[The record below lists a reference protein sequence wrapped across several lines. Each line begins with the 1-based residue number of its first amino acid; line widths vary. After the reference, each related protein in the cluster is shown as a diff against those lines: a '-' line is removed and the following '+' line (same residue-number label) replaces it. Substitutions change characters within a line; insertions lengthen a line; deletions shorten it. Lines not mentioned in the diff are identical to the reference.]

1 MPIAGGGDWQCL
13 SGQDPLPRRS
23 PHLGTLRRVGW
34 GAEGFG
40 TFWLMEGPDAMWP
53 TSQSI
58 TACVEAGS
66 RGSGGRN
73 FSLGRHGSR
82 CAPVIHAY
90 HLRRPHH
97 LPKLPCPRPLL
108 AASRPSG
115 VGSGSEGVARGTKK
129 FSRRQGHKHTKI
141 TSTNKGLRSLSSRLR
156 TAHSRR

>member
-40 TFWLMEGPDAMWP
+40 TFWLMEGPDATWP

-82 CAPVIHAY
+82 CAPVSHAC
-90 HLRRPHH
+90 HLRWPNH
-97 LPKLPCPRPLL
+97 LPKRACPIDCSSQQEAQRG
-108 AASRPSG
+108 R
-115 VGSGSEGVARGTKK
+115 VGQCGEG
-129 FSRRQGHKHTKI
+129 RRYREVLTQAGAETY
-141 TSTNKGLRSLSSRLR
+141 
-156 TAHSRR
+156 

>member
-13 SGQDPLPRRS
+13 SGQDPLPRLS

-40 TFWLMEGPDAMWP
+40 TFWLMEGPDATWP

-82 CAPVIHAY
+82 CAPISHAC
-90 HLRRPHH
+90 HLQWPNH
-97 LPKLPCPRPLL
+97 LPKRACPRPLL
-108 AASRPSG
+108 TAGGPA
-115 VGSGSEGVARGTKK
+115 GSGRAVRGGQEVPRSSHAGRGRNILKSHLQTKD
-129 FSRRQGHKHTKI
+129 
-141 TSTNKGLRSLSSRLR
+141 
-156 TAHSRR
+156 